1 MRKVYRMKHDCL
13 VQELKNAGFGA
24 QIEGESAGLHLL
36 LGFGTRRPDAG
47 DVERRLVKA
56 AAGQQV
62 KVYALGEYYIT
73 EEERV
78 PTILLGFARLKEK
91 EIIDGVARLT
101 EAWKEQEGLI
111 CTE

>member
-1 MRKVYRMKHDCL
+1 MKHDCL

-36 LGFGTRRPDAG
+36 LGFGTRRPDAE

-91 EIIDGVARLT
+91 EIIDGVARLI

>member
-1 MRKVYRMKHDCL
+1 M
-13 VQELKNAGFGA
+13 
-24 QIEGESAGLHLL
+24 
-36 LGFGTRRPDAG
+36 
-47 DVERRLVKA
+47 
-56 AAGQQV
+56 